1 MEVEI
6 GLGEV
11 TVEVTSSVPIGRCCE
26 AAPSGKVASLAA
38 EMDDP
43 ERCALA
49 YEWNLAVLAAQGHK
63 VAQ

>member
-1 MEVEI
+1 MDFFFSGGREGRKEAEI

-11 TVEVTSSVPIGRCCE
+11 TGEVTSSVPIGRCWE

-49 YEWNLAVLAAQGHK
+49 YE
-63 VAQ
+63 

>member
-1 MEVEI
+1 MEI

-43 ERCALA
+43 ERCALV
-49 YEWNLAVLAAQGHK
+49 YE
-63 VAQ
+63 